1 MNKPDFFRGK
11 TAVVTGGGSGIGR
24 ALALALA
31 DRGCAAVVIT
41 DIVPERVDSVAE
53 EVGRRGVKTAGY
65 VVDHSDLAAV
75 RAFADAFYSEWRQVD
90 ILCSNAGVGLGA
102 RFTETAVEDWEWLL
116 GINLWGCIYMMHVFV
131 PRMVE
136 RGQGSILLT
145 VSDAGLVSI
154 PGMAAYQTSKYGV
167 MGLGETLRME
177 LYEHNVKVSM
187 LCPGII
193 NTSIID
199 DGRVYLVNSKGRSA
213 KAEMQKFYREKGV
226 DPSIVA
232 EAGLRALE
240 KDRGIVLAPW
250 AHSGPQYALK
260 RLSPALYHAVFRFLW
275 RRGILHK
282 VFGAER

>member
-1 MNKPDFFRGK
+1 MSFFAGK
-11 TAVVTGGGSGIGR
+11 TALVTGAGSGIGR

-31 DRGCAAVVIT
+31 DRGCASVTVT
-41 DIVPERVDSVAE
+41 DLVPERVEAT
-53 EVGRRGVKTAGY
+53 VGELERRGVRADGHA
-65 VVDHSDLAAV
+65 VDHSRLEEVRSLAEAFFAER
-75 RAFADAFYSEWRQVD
+75 RALDV
-90 ILCSNAGVGLGA
+90 LCSNAGVGLGA
-102 RFTETAVEDWEWLL
+102 RFTETSIEDWEWLL
-116 GINLWGCIYMMHVFV
+116 GVNLWGCVYMMHEFV

-136 RGQGSILLT
+136 RGEGSILLT

-177 LYEHNVKVSM
+177 LYEHNVRVSM

-199 DGRVYLVNSKGRSA
+199 DGRVYLMNSKGRSS
-213 KAEMQKFYREKGV
+213 KPELQRFYREKGA
-226 DPSIVA
+226 DPAVVA

-240 KDRGIVLAPW
+240 RDRGITLVPW
-250 AHSGPQYALK
+250 SHSGPQYLLK
-260 RLSPALYHAVFRFLW
+260 RASPSLYHAAFRFLW
-275 RRGILHK
+275 KRGVLHK